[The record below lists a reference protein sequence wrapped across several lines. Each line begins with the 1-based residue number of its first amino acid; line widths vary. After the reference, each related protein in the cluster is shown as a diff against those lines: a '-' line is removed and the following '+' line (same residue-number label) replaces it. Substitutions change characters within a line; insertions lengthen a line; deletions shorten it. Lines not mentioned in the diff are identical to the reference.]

1 MRSLRLC
8 ASAVNIISLPPMQ
21 HLIASYL
28 FQHCNCPLPGIG
40 TLSISTKSSES
51 DFVGKVL
58 TAPAPVINFTEEE
71 SDAASFIQFIAAKT
85 NSNSSEAK
93 NALEN
98 YSETL
103 GAAIA
108 DGTAAAIEGV
118 GNFIVNSSGDLKF
131 EPQQPPAA
139 FLQPVKAERVIHPEA
154 EHTMLVGDKETTNAV
169 MTEYYSEE
177 EIKKDRWWIWAI
189 VFAVIAIVIII
200 IYVNDPGQ
208 SPLFGNAVSYKSA

>member
-1 MRSLRLC
+1 
-8 ASAVNIISLPPMQ
+8 MQ

-40 TLSISTKSSES
+40 TLSINSKSSES

-58 TAPAPVINFTEEE
+58 TAPTPVIHFTEEE
-71 SDAASFIQFIAAKT
+71 NDATPFIQFIAAKT
-85 NSNSSEAK
+85 NSSNSEAK
-93 NALEN
+93 SALEN

-103 GAAIA
+103 GVAIS

-118 GNFIVNSSGDLKF
+118 GNFIVNSSGELKF
-131 EPQQPPAA
+131 EPQQLPAV

-154 EHTMLVGDKETTNAV
+154 EHQMLVGDKETTSAV

-177 EIKKDRWWIWAI
+177 EIKKDRWWIWAL
-189 VFAVIAIVIII
+189 VFAVIAIVTII
-200 IYVNDPGQ
+200 IYVNDPGH
-208 SPLFGNAVSYKSA
+208 SSLFGIAVSFKSA